1 MRHSKSMP
9 DHNMG
14 KQLLSD
20 KWPSMNTDSGI
31 SLFSADMTPKGNAS
45 RPSSRSMT
53 SENTAY
59 NLEEASR
66 RLEDETKR
74 FDFFFKLKVL
84 DYFLKKNLFF
94 IRSKGIYKQHQQQ
107 KQQQQ
112 QCLAPL
118 LQQQNP
124 QEFSTCIITFFDEA
138 LPYRIKIPSN
148 RPTLKQFKELLPK
161 KGNYR

>member
-1 MRHSKSMP
+1 MKR
-9 DHNMG
+9 
-14 KQLLSD
+14 
-20 KWPSMNTDSGI
+20 
-31 SLFSADMTPKGNAS
+31 KGLN
-45 RPSSRSMT
+45 
-53 SENTAY
+53 
-59 NLEEASR
+59 
-66 RLEDETKR
+66 
-74 FDFFFKLKVL
+74 FFFSSYFGFYLKM
-84 DYFLKKNLFF
+84 FLF
-94 IRSKGIYKQHQQQ
+94 IFRSKGIYKQHQQQ
-107 KQQQQ
+107 KQQQ